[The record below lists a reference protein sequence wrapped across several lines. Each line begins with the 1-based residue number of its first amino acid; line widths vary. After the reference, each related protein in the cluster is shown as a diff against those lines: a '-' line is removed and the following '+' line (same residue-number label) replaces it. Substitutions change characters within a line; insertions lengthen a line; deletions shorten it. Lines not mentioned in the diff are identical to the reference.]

1 MEYVLRG
8 LGVIALTAGV
18 VIALVALMQLWR
30 AGVPVQTMILAPG
43 VSSGIGIAITGILF
57 LAFGTVVSLLRSI
70 RNNTDQ

>member
-18 VIALVALMQLWR
+18 VISLVALMQLWR
-30 AGVPVQTMILAPG
+30 AGVPVQAMILAPG

-57 LAFGTVVSLLRSI
+57 LAFGTAVSLLRSI
-70 RNNTDQ
+70 RNNTDH